1 MVHMVHSLLT
11 VGIVVLNNAVLPS
24 LKKKANVRLM
34 FSHLDKLNERMC
46 IDLMDMLEKKQVY
59 EVPGLLL

>member
-1 MVHMVHSLLT
+1 ML
-11 VGIVVLNNAVLPS
+11 GIVVLNNAVLPS

>member
-1 MVHMVHSLLT
+1 
-11 VGIVVLNNAVLPS
+11 
-24 LKKKANVRLM
+24 M